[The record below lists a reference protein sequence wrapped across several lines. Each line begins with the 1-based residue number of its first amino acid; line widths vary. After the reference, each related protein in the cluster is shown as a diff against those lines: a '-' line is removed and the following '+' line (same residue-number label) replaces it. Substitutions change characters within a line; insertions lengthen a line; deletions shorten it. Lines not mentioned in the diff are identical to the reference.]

1 MIGQHHHGVDRKRM
15 ARLREPRRRT
25 QRIDTVRQKAAPPVQ
40 QIDGEEPASAR
51 HQGAAIVRHGGND
64 PYVDGPRP
72 ARGGAASGSDR
83 LRSYVRPVDAVAHD
97 LCQDGFRD
105 MSSKQYGGFEDCHW
119 IVRSVSCLGSI
130 DRTICSVSSKPRL
143 QREAMVALTPNSL
156 SCSQYSY
163 PALSGGRWGAWR
175 GFTPAPRRAT
185 PLA

>member
-1 MIGQHHHGVDRKRM
+1 MLAGATTPSTAQLFHLNGAMRC
-15 ARLREPRRRT
+15 AYCALRPYTRAT
-25 QRIDTVRQKAAPPVQ
+25 HSVVSSSAKA
-40 QIDGEEPASAR
+40 D
-51 HQGAAIVRHGGND
+51 D

-72 ARGGAASGSDR
+72 ARGGAARGSDR

-97 LCQDGFRD
+97 RCQDGFRD

-163 PALSGGRWGAWR
+163 PALSGWAMGAR
-175 GFTPAPRRAT
+175 GVAR
-185 PLA
+185 LH